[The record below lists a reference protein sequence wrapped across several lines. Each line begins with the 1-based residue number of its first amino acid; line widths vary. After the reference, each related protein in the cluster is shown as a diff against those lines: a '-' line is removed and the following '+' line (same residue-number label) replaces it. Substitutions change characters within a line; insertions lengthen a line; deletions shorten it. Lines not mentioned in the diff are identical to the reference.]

1 MTTIIF
7 TQDFATRKKGE
18 VWTCDGMLAAQLI
31 GEDKVAKVYTG
42 EEQASTDTE
51 ASAKDTSAKSNPKKK
66 GKQ

>member
-7 TQDFATRKKGE
+7 TEDFATRKKGD

-42 EEQASTDTE
+42 EEKTE
-51 ASAKDTSAKSNPKKK
+51 ATVVKTEPKKK
-66 GKQ
+66 GKQS